1 MGACVWWLSRGDLCT
16 GHFTGHCT
24 ICDEFLHKYRSYV
37 PFQKIFSATFS
48 PKSKI
53 QNQHKTKLISIS
65 TAAATTYRVI
75 ITHPYHY
82 QQLRLS
88 SLLLSILNAHHK
100 LWSIICNIPR
110 LPQKILLDRDKLKIV
125 SSEVNKIHQV
135 DFNTT
140 TAFNTVIIF
149 CIEFCGSGTV
159 RSIPYWCK

>member
-1 MGACVWWLSRGDLCT
+1 MVCMGILRVIVLSAMNFYISTEAMYLSRRYFPPL
-16 GHFTGHCT
+16 
-24 ICDEFLHKYRSYV
+24 FL
-37 PFQKIFSATFS
+37 QN
-48 PKSKI
+48 PKSTDPA
-53 QNQHKTKLISIS
+53 HKTKIIS
-65 TAAATTYRVI
+65 TTATTTYRII